1 MGEKKYTL
9 RELQADD
16 FFIIT
21 TILGKIGVG
30 EFKNLFTPELINVAA
45 AAVLDGDQS
54 LQETVGYNVFF
65 DAAGIILNNMEPC
78 KHDVYRFVSDLT
90 GIPAEKVGKLPITT
104 FFEIIMN
111 IVKKEEFRDFFG
123 AALRLLA

>member
-16 FFIIT
+16 FFTIT

-65 DAAGIILNNMEPC
+65 DAAGIILNNMEPR

>member
-16 FFIIT
+16 FFTIT

-30 EFKNLFTPELINVAA
+30 EFKTLFTPELINVAA
-45 AAVLDGDQS
+45 EAVLDGDQS

-78 KHDVYRFVSDLT
+78 KNDVYRFVSDLT
-90 GIPAEKVGKLPITT
+90 CIPAEKVGKLPITT

>member
-16 FFIIT
+16 FFTIT

-45 AAVLDGDQS
+45 AAVLDGD
-54 LQETVGYNVFF
+54 
-65 DAAGIILNNMEPC
+65 
-78 KHDVYRFVSDLT
+78 
-90 GIPAEKVGKLPITT
+90 
-104 FFEIIMN
+104 
-111 IVKKEEFRDFFG
+111 
-123 AALRLLA
+123 